1 VRVKIV
7 PENLKLNITSKIMN
21 TKIIKQKLENYFPKN
36 DLIEVVDINNTGDHF
51 SIIIVSNKFNNKSLI
66 DRHKII
72 YKIFSEEITKE
83 IHALQ
88 IKTYTHSEWKNN
100 NNQ

>member
-1 VRVKIV
+1 
-7 PENLKLNITSKIMN
+7 MN
-21 TKIIKQKLENYFPKN
+21 TKIIKQKLENYFSKN

-51 SIIIVSNKFNNKSLI
+51 SIIIVSKKFNNKSLI

-72 YKIFSEEITKE
+72 YEIFSEEITKE

-88 IKTYTHSEWKNN
+88 IKTYTYSEWDNN

>member
-1 VRVKIV
+1 
-7 PENLKLNITSKIMN
+7 MN
-21 TKIIKQKLENYFPKN
+21 TKIIKQKLENYFSKN
-36 DLIEVVDINNTGDHF
+36 DLIEAVDINNTGDHF

-88 IKTYTHSEWKNN
+88 INTYTHSEWKNN

>member
-1 VRVKIV
+1 
-7 PENLKLNITSKIMN
+7 MN
-21 TKIIKQKLENYFPKN
+21 TKIIKQKLENYFSKN

-88 IKTYTHSEWKNN
+88 IKTYTYSEWDNN